1 MAKRRLADE
10 YDAAQERG
18 EVGQQTGGV
27 FGDGSYRACN
37 GFPLP
42 PKECREAEKAELAR
56 VQCSVP
62 RIGIDGRSLF
72 NHQRTSARRDVHER

>member
-1 MAKRRLADE
+1 MLAHRAQADALEIEAMAKRRLADE

-42 PKECREAEKAELAR
+42 PKECREAEKGELAS
-56 VQCSVP
+56 VQS
-62 RIGIDGRSLF
+62 
-72 NHQRTSARRDVHER
+72 SA